1 MSLIPENDVAYAN
14 MLFDRIYQGDK
25 ALCGVAM
32 TVLEAVHL
40 WDDLIDGDPV
50 DHRDVN
56 QVFLKLFTVLAP
68 HPLWDRELSGLMYS
82 VYLRWQEANT
92 FECDPEATDHELSQ
106 AWMLRAGVYDI
117 FVLLA
122 AKRFGTEWAEAIGP
136 EVRRAYGEQLNSFIE
151 ETRSCQHGPQQS
163 QQPLV

>member
-14 MLFDRIYQGDK
+14 LLFDRIYQGDK
-25 ALCGVAM
+25 SLCGVAM

-40 WDDLIDGDPV
+40 WDDLIDGDEI
-50 DHRDVN
+50 DNRDVN
-56 QVFLKLFTVLAP
+56 RVFLKLFTVLAP

-92 FECDPEATDHELSQ
+92 FECDPDATDHELSQ

-117 FVLLA
+117 FILLA

-151 ETRSCQHGPQQS
+151 ETRSCQHGAQQFK
-163 QQPLV
+163 QAQV